1 MRTRARTG
9 TRRRRRWSAGRTWR
23 RRGEGGDV
31 DGDGEDEDDGEE
43 GRWEAGG
50 KRDLELGGKGRD
62 KGRRGWLPS
71 GKRRWKLRLST
82 FHLAASNSVL
92 SQRRPQY
99 CSPITPYIHP
109 STIIL
114 LPIPS
119 SPLSTLRSRLNS
131 PIRVAFHSLPTFL
144 RARPSALRTS
154 YRTLS
159 ASSYTRPH
167 PLPSRSRGSIGR
179 SASSMSSR
187 SISQLPAHTQ
197 SHIKQLLPPKAMLLT
212 YRTGILYNV
221 AHASLCSNFTR
232 PSRPSIL
239 RFWLCLDLRKTRH
252 SNHAP
257 HIIIINDITA
267 VEHGHI
273 SQTERRMKRKHTT
286 APFQVCLLRFDV
298 RRSVH
303 RRSDSDAQTSGLP
316 LFSSHH
322 SIDCN

>member
-1 MRTRARTG
+1 MVTEWKA
-9 TRRRRRWSAGRTWR
+9 SVEAQA
-23 RRGEGGDV
+23 V
-31 DGDGEDEDDGEE
+31 DISFSG
-43 GRWEAGG
+43 
-50 KRDLELGGKGRD
+50 LEFRVIPETPAVL
-62 KGRRGWLPS
+62 
-71 GKRRWKLRLST
+71 LS
-82 FHLAASNSVL
+82 HH
-92 SQRRPQY
+92 P
-99 CSPITPYIHP
+99 IHP
-109 STIIL
+109 SIPQSYSFLFPAL
-114 LPIPS
+114 LYLRTS
-119 SPLSTLRSRLNS
+119 YSPLPAQFPYTRRPL
-131 PIRVAFHSLPTFL
+131 PFHSLPTFL

-187 SISQLPAHTQ
+187 SVSQLPAHTQ
-197 SHIKQLLPPKAMLLT
+197 SHIKQLLPPKAMPLT

-239 RFWLCLDLRKTRH
+239 RFWLCLDLRTQKTRH

-298 RRSVH
+298 RLRRSVH